1 MTALLV
7 VLAVGFAYSMGAHY
21 TGACMGM
28 PHALRAISARNALLV
43 MAPLALAGAAL
54 ASHRVEHTVGHDLLT
69 GPGLSV
75 SGLVIVIGVAFG
87 LTSLFNVVRVPTST
101 IQILVFS
108 VAGAGLAA
116 GIGVHWATI
125 GTLAAIWVAAPVVA
139 GLLGYALTR
148 ILDLVPAIRVQ
159 AQVTGGV
166 LEGPGRLE
174 GPGGLAAAQPSAGT
188 GTTAAPAHREKA
200 SGDTSTH
207 STAQPPAGT
216 GTTAAPAHRDKAGC
230 DAGARSAGGPLAAG
244 LVMVG
249 ALASFTMGG
258 NDVANATGS
267 LVGPGIF
274 GPLAAGL
281 IGGAGL
287 AAGVLTWGRPLL
299 RKVAFD
305 IVTIDRPMATAAQF
319 VQAAVVLA
327 AVGFG
332 FFTSMNQALIG
343 AMTGAAAAR
352 GRRTVHA
359 AALYGVLRGWLI
371 GPGAAIVLGY
381 AISWLV
387 AVTAGT
393 HTLPAGP

>member
-1 MTALLV
+1 MIALLV
-7 VLAVGFAYSMGAHY
+7 VLAIGFAYSMGAHY

-28 PHALRAISARNALLV
+28 PHALRAVSARNALLV
-43 MAPLALAGAAL
+43 MAPLTLAGAAL
-54 ASHRVEHTVGHDLLT
+54 ASHGVEHTVGHDLLT
-69 GPGLSV
+69 GAGLSV
-75 SGLVIVIGVAFG
+75 AGLVIVIAVAFG
-87 LTSLFNVVRVPTST
+87 LTSLFNVARVPTST

-108 VAGAGLAA
+108 VAGTGLAA
-116 GIGVHWATI
+116 GTGVHWATI
-125 GTLAAIWVAAPVVA
+125 GTLVAIWAAAPVVA

-148 ILDLVPAIRVQ
+148 VLDLVPAIRAQ
-159 AQVTGGV
+159 AQVTGAALAGV
-166 LEGPGRLE
+166 TA
-174 GPGGLAAAQPSAGT
+174 GGS
-188 GTTAAPAHREKA
+188 
-200 SGDTSTH
+200 
-207 STAQPPAGT
+207 PAGS
-216 GTTAAPAHRDKAGC
+216 GL
-230 DAGARSAGGPLAAG
+230 LAAG
-244 LVMVG
+244 LIAVG

-267 LVGPGIF
+267 LVGAGTF
-274 GPLAAGL
+274 SPLAAGL

-305 IVTIDRPMATAAQF
+305 IVTVDRPMATAAQL

-327 AVGFG
+327 AVGSG

-352 GRRTVHA
+352 GRRTVRA
-359 AALYGVLRGWLI
+359 GALRGVLRGWLI

-387 AVTAGT
+387 AVTAGA
-393 HTLPAGP
+393 HTLLAAGRR

>member
-1 MTALLV
+1 VTALLV
-7 VLAVGFAYSMGAHY
+7 VLAIGFAFSMGAHY

-28 PHALRAISARNALLV
+28 PHALRAVSARGALLV
-43 MAPLALAGAAL
+43 MAPLTLAGAAL
-54 ASHRVEHTVGHDLLT
+54 ASHGVEHTVGHDLLT
-69 GPGLSV
+69 GAGLSV

-116 GIGVHWATI
+116 GAGVHWAVI
-125 GTLAAIWVAAPVVA
+125 GTLAVIWVAAPLVA
-139 GLLGYALTR
+139 ALAGYALTR
-148 ILDLVPAIRVQ
+148 VLDLVPAVRVQ
-159 AQVTGGV
+159 AGVSGEV
-166 LEGPGRLE
+166 LEQVAAGPPGAGQAQAGPREAATGRA
-174 GPGGLAAAQPSAGT
+174 GRAAPGG
-188 GTTAAPAHREKA
+188 
-200 SGDTSTH
+200 GD
-207 STAQPPAGT
+207 
-216 GTTAAPAHRDKAGC
+216 
-230 DAGARSAGGPLAAG
+230 ARSAGGPLAAG
-244 LVMVG
+244 LITVG

-267 LVGPGIF
+267 LVGTGTF
-274 GPLAAGL
+274 SPLTAGL

-305 IVTIDRPMATAAQF
+305 IVTVDRPMATAAQF
-319 VQAAVVLA
+319 VQAAVVLC

-352 GRRTVHA
+352 GRRTVRTS
-359 AALYGVLRGWLI
+359 ALYGVLRGWII
-371 GPGAAIVLGY
+371 GPGAAIALGY

-387 AVTAGT
+387 VGTAGA
-393 HTLPAGP
+393 HVLLAAG

>member
-28 PHALRAISARNALLV
+28 PHALRAVSARNALLV
-43 MAPLALAGAAL
+43 MAPLTLAGAAL
-54 ASHRVEHTVGHDLLT
+54 ASHGVEHTVGHDLLT
-69 GPGLSV
+69 GHGLSV
-75 SGLVIVIGVAFG
+75 SGLVIAIGVAFG
-87 LTSLFNVVRVPTST
+87 LTSLFNLARVPTST

-108 VAGAGLAA
+108 VVGAGLAA
-116 GIGVHWATI
+116 GTGVHWATI
-125 GTLAAIWVAAPVVA
+125 GTLAVIWVTAPVVA
-139 GLLGYALTR
+139 GLLGYVLTR
-148 ILDLVPAIRVQ
+148 VLDLVPAIRVQ

-166 LEGPGRLE
+166 LAGV
-174 GPGGLAAAQPSAGT
+174 AAGPSAT
-188 GTTAAPAHREKA
+188 GPSRAAPSDA
-200 SGDTSTH
+200 S
-207 STAQPPAGT
+207 
-216 GTTAAPAHRDKAGC
+216 
-230 DAGARSAGGPLAAG
+230 ARSAGGPLAAG
-244 LVMVG
+244 LITVG

-267 LVGPGIF
+267 LVGTGTF

-281 IGGAGL
+281 VGGAGL

-299 RKVAFD
+299 SRVAFD
-305 IVTIDRPMATAAQF
+305 IVTVDRPMATAAQL

-371 GPGAAIVLGY
+371 GPGAAIGLGY
-381 AISWLV
+381 FISWLV
-387 AVTAGT
+387 ALTTST
-393 HTLPAGP
+393 HTLLAAG